1 MKFNE
6 SEVAD
11 SVTADWW
18 ERGRRTRRQLRGCGA
33 PRSVGS
39 WRRGKEMMGVA
50 RDAWRLGVGYVC
62 CDETISNANHYLVY
76 FIHCFISFGVLM
88 FD

>member
-1 MKFNE
+1 M
-6 SEVAD
+6 
-11 SVTADWW
+11 
-18 ERGRRTRRQLRGCGA
+18 
-33 PRSVGS
+33 GS

-62 CDETISNANHYLVY
+62 CDETISNSNYYLVY
-76 FIHCFISFGVLM
+76 IIHCFISFGILM